1 MIILLGVV
9 YKHFDKD
16 YHNITTESMVDCFLF
31 ETSSDMNN
39 FLVGLGFKLS
49 VELPSYK
56 LDKETIKS
64 LIYDKESES
73 GVFYNFIAKILGYS
87 SWEELQSLGK
97 NYNNH
102 LEKGL
107 VSKLEDLVNNRDVYI
122 YASII
127 NNLTLYQKR

>member
-1 MIILLGVV
+1 MV
-9 YKHFDKD
+9 
-16 YHNITTESMVDCFLF
+16 ESILF
-31 ETSSDMNN
+31 ETSSDMHN
-39 FLVGLGFKLS
+39 FLVDLGFKLS

-73 GVFYNFIAKILGYS
+73 VVFYTFIAKILGYS
-87 SWEELQSLGK
+87 NWEDLQSLGK
-97 NYNNH
+97 TYNNH

-107 VSKLEDLVNNRDVYI
+107 VSKLEDLVNSRDVYI
-122 YASII
+122 FASVI

>member
-1 MIILLGVV
+1 MLLGVL

-16 YHNITTESMVDCFLF
+16 YHNITTESMVESNLF
-31 ETSSDMNN
+31 ETSSDMHN
-39 FLVGLGFKLS
+39 FLVDLGFKLTG
-49 VELPSYK
+49 ELPSYK

-64 LIYDKESES
+64 LIYAKESES
-73 GVFYNFIAKILGYS
+73 GVFYNFISKVLGYS
-87 SWEELQSLGK
+87 NWEDLQSLGK

-107 VSKLEDLVNNRDVYI
+107 VSKLEDLVNSRDVYI
-122 YASII
+122 YASVI